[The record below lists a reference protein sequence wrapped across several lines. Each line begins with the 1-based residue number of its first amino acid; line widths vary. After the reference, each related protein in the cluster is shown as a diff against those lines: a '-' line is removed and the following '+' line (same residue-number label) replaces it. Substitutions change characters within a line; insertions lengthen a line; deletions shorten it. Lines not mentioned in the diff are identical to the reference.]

1 MNVSACHLAHKGF
14 KDTFKGEF
22 TVNSFNHSRAMEKTA
37 WLGFFFYGKV
47 LWTEENSFN
56 QFYWCCGLVYA
67 IYIILMTCVRWR
79 GRVITFKYSYCNFH
93 TTAVYLHR

>member
-1 MNVSACHLAHKGF
+1 MTLYQCHRTVPYHSISLTLILLSDMNVSACHLAHKGF

-67 IYIILMTCVRWR
+67 IYIIL
-79 GRVITFKYSYCNFH
+79 
-93 TTAVYLHR
+93 